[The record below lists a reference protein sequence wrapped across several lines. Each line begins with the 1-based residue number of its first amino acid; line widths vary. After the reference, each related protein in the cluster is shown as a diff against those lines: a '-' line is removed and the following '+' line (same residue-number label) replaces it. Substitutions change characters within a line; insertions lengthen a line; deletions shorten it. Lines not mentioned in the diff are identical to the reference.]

1 MWVELKVDFKQAR
14 NRSLSGG
21 KTNEA
26 VGGNDLWSSAEAGHE
41 AETEVK
47 LQRNPEDR
55 WRETFI

>member
-41 AETEVK
+41 AEAEIK
-47 LQRNPEDR
+47 LQKNPED
-55 WRETFI
+55 